1 MAVLSSRAGWDQPSE
16 ASMLHTAHSQGWEC
30 VVLILAA
37 ASEHEKGRG
46 RVTNLAY
53 LVPAASGEKGA
64 FRVVSSTH
72 CDKGMRFVLP
82 LDFPPYSDCEFLPD
96 TS

>member
-1 MAVLSSRAGWDQPSE
+1 
-16 ASMLHTAHSQGWEC
+16 MLHTAHSQGWEC

-53 LVPAASGEKGA
+53 LVPAASGRERG
-64 FRVVSSTH
+64 FQGGVIY
-72 CDKGMRFVLP
+72 P
-82 LDFPPYSDCEFLPD
+82 L
-96 TS
+96 